1 MSQPASELLSEIMKI
16 NGEKRAI
23 VGVDKRGRVDIFVYV
38 QQHDKVYQ
46 VKLESICPGLKGNY
60 EGYHLSG
67 VGDELCASDEV
78 IENIMN
84 CGWVVE
90 KPERFVERVEKIYSR
105 FGGLSAILDAEGDY
119 ELFSSL
125 PPDYDVY
132 KQLKLKLPKNIDGRL
147 SSDLDLHLSKQ
158 KLGSSTYIA

>member
-16 NGEKRAI
+16 NGEKRAV
-23 VGVDKRGRVDIFVYV
+23 VGIDSRGRVDIFLYV

-46 VKLESICPGLKGNY
+46 VKLESIRPGLKGNY
-60 EGYHLSG
+60 HGYHLSG
-67 VGDELCASDEV
+67 VGDELCVSDEI
-78 IENIMN
+78 IESIMN
-84 CGWVVE
+84 FGWFVE
-90 KPERFVERVEKIYSR
+90 KSERFVERVEKIYSR
-105 FGGLSAILDAEGDY
+105 FGGLSAILAPEDSY

-125 PPDYDVY
+125 PPDYPVY
-132 KQLKLKLPKNIDGRL
+132 KQLKAKLPKNIDGRL